1 MIIKSHLLN
10 YMCNNIL
17 YYYKYKNQIEKSN
30 LKNYKIQNIMKCN
43 SMFFLFVIYL
53 WIILKRYKL
62 LNNKDKLLSQ
72 NFL

>member
-30 LKNYKIQNIMKCN
+30 LKNCKIQNIMKCN

-53 WIILKRYKL
+53 WIILKRHKL